1 MRAGYRKFF
10 MFAQVATLIGIGYL
24 MTRFWEDAKKQCELY
39 NLPQKLWVIFGI
51 MFICGI
57 VSWGSVDALTRI
69 YIHKWGMELA
79 FLGYKKKIVWE
90 DFSVIQRYKNHFFFN
105 VSKQGK
111 PYAEIVP
118 ERRYYDVRTM
128 TMSEVG
134 LDAGFWGDLYI
145 VMGDNLGKGEFT
157 FRLHYK
163 PLIRW
168 LWLGGILMALG
179 ALCSAINLK
188 RKRDE

>member
-1 MRAGYRKFF
+1 
-10 MFAQVATLIGIGYL
+10 
-24 MTRFWEDAKKQCELY
+24 MTRFWEDAKNQCELY

-105 VSKQGK
+105 VSKQKDSGLFFSTYHPFTSFVIFDK
-111 PYAEIVP
+111 SQFSC
-118 ERRYYDVRTM
+118 VRTM
-128 TMSEVG
+128 PISADE
-134 LDAGFWGDLYI
+134 FCDLLTSYG
-145 VMGDNLGKGEFT
+145 VKYTES
-157 FRLHYK
+157 K
-163 PLIRW
+163 
-168 LWLGGILMALG
+168 
-179 ALCSAINLK
+179 
-188 RKRDE
+188 

>member
-79 FLGYKKKIVWE
+79 FLEYKKKIVWE

-105 VSKQGK
+105 VSKQKDSGLFFSTYHPFTSFVIFDK
-111 PYAEIVP
+111 SEFSC
-118 ERRYYDVRTM
+118 VRTM
-128 TMSEVG
+128 PISA
-134 LDAGFWGDLYI
+134 D
-145 VMGDNLGKGEFT
+145 EFCELLT
-157 FRLHYK
+157 SYGVKYK
-163 PLIRW
+163 ENK
-168 LWLGGILMALG
+168 A
-179 ALCSAINLK
+179 
-188 RKRDE
+188 

>member
-90 DFSVIQRYKNHFFFN
+90 DFSVIQRYKTIN
-105 VSKQGK
+105 
-111 PYAEIVP
+111 E
-118 ERRYYDVRTM
+118 
-128 TMSEVG
+128 
-134 LDAGFWGDLYI
+134 
-145 VMGDNLGKGEFT
+145 
-157 FRLHYK
+157 
-163 PLIRW
+163 LIPK
-168 LWLGGILMALG
+168 
-179 ALCSAINLK
+179 SAQNS
-188 RKRDE
+188 

>member
-79 FLGYKKKIVWE
+79 FWDIRKKLYGRIFPLYKDIKII
-90 DFSVIQRYKNHFFFN
+90 F
-105 VSKQGK
+105 
-111 PYAEIVP
+111 
-118 ERRYYDVRTM
+118 
-128 TMSEVG
+128 
-134 LDAGFWGDLYI
+134 L
-145 VMGDNLGKGEFT
+145 
-157 FRLHYK
+157 
-163 PLIRW
+163 
-168 LWLGGILMALG
+168 
-179 ALCSAINLK
+179 
-188 RKRDE
+188 